1 MFEKLKHQHLLELI
15 TAVRGSV
22 YPKPLPKLV
31 LSYLLVLFP
40 TYKNNTNVSGYMLV
54 LQSQIFARLV

>member
-15 TAVRGSV
+15 TGVSGSV
-22 YPKPLPKLV
+22 YPMPLLKLV
-31 LSYLLVLFP
+31 LSYLLVMFP
-40 TYKNNTNVSGYMLV
+40 TYENNTNESGYMLL

>member
-1 MFEKLKHQHLLELI
+1 MFEKLKQQHLLELI

-22 YPKPLPKLV
+22 YPKPLPKLL

-54 LQSQIFARLV
+54 L